1 MSLYTLMFI
10 GTAPFGALLAGGIA
24 QRAGAP
30 AATTVCAVIL
40 LGSALWVSYRLRVI
54 REREEAQA
62 AAALPE
68 RMA

>member
-1 MSLYTLMFI
+1 V
-10 GTAPFGALLAGGIA
+10 GTAPIGALLAGGIA

-30 AATTVCAVIL
+30 AATSVCGVFL

-54 REREEAQA
+54 RAREEAA
-62 AAALPE
+62 AAEPALPE